1 MPSRAPDRCA
11 GRNSIELKLT
21 FDFSPPC
28 ITFYEYWL
36 LAGLVH
42 GCLCWHGV
50 GMVQLKAWAGT
61 TDDFGDGAGWLQET
75 AALLWCLALTH
86 IFKTNTC
93 VCLKTPSSCFL
104 WITSVLGKY
113 WYSFSIITVSKTVAR
128 TVLDLEPNLLLLKSY
143 SGPNS
148 LLNWG
153 DIFWDE
159 RFKVV
164 FQKFHLEGW
173 RNDVY
178 SEQLGTDQ
186 CLPEHLRVAGIALN
200 WFNCKVAWI

>member
-1 MPSRAPDRCA
+1 MCQVEHLIAVLEETPLSW
-11 GRNSIELKLT
+11 SWFLT
-21 FDFSPPC
+21 FSPPC
-28 ITFYEYWL
+28 ITSYEYWL
-36 LAGLVH
+36 LDR
-42 GCLCWHGV
+42 V
-50 GMVQLKAWAGT
+50 GSWMSVLARRGN
-61 TDDFGDGAGWLQET
+61 GAAKSLGGHHWWFWGRCWLQET

-86 IFKTNTC
+86 FFKTNTC

-164 FQKFHLEGW
+164 SQKFHLEGW

-200 WFNCKVAWI
+200 RFNCKVAWI

>member
-11 GRNSIELKLT
+11 RRNSIELKLI
-21 FDFSPPC
+21 FDFFPPC
-28 ITFYEYWL
+28 ITSYEYWL
-36 LAGLVH
+36 LDRVGSWMSVLARGGNGAAKSLGGHH
-42 GCLCWHGV
+42 GWFWGWC
-50 GMVQLKAWAGT
+50 
-61 TDDFGDGAGWLQET
+61 WLQET

-93 VCLKTPSSCFL
+93 VCLQTPSSCFL

-113 WYSFSIITVSKTVAR
+113 WYSFSIITVNKTVAR

-148 LLNWG
+148 LLNWR

-178 SEQLGTDQ
+178 SEQLGTDR

-200 WFNCKVAWI
+200 RFNCQVAWI